1 MTNPDDIRNKAA
13 AGRANANSQDGK
25 RAKTIQ
31 ILGGLFVLT
40 LVVGLIGAG
49 VYAKS
54 QSQKLSVTPEAVT
67 EYDSSAQLP
76 KGVTAQNGYGVPVG
90 KQDPTAPKAELY
102 EDFQCPACGFFE
114 QANGKNI
121 IDTAVKGDINLT
133 LHPMIFL
140 DRNFPES
147 QLASLRA
154 TMALGC
160 AVDAGKTA
168 EYHSGVFAMQPSKEG
183 DGFTDQQLLDLGKK
197 VGIEGDSYTTFE
209 TCVTSAKYKSWAQ
222 NSQLHAQDRG
232 VQGTPSFFL
241 NDKLID
247 TAIVADP
254 AGFAG
259 VVAEA
264 RK

>member
-102 EDFQCPACGFFE
+102 EDFQCPACGFLE
-114 QANGKNI
+114 EANGKNI
-121 IDTAVKGDINLT
+121 IDTAFKGDINLT

>member
-1 MTNPDDIRNKAA
+1 MSNPDDIRNKAA
-13 AGRANANSQDGK
+13 AARVNANSQDGK

-31 ILGGLFVLT
+31 IIGGLFVVT

-54 QSQKLSVTPEAVT
+54 QSNKLSITPEAVT
-67 EYDSSAQLP
+67 EYDSAAKLP
-76 KGVTAQNGYGVPVG
+76 AGVTAQNGYGVPVG

-102 EDFQCPACGFFE
+102 EDFQCPACGFLE
-114 QANGKNI
+114 KSNGKNI
-121 IDTAVKGDINLT
+121 IDSAVKGDINLT
-133 LHPMIFL
+133 LHPMTFL

-154 TMALGC
+154 TMAFGC

-183 DGFTDQQLLDLGKK
+183 DGFSDQQLLDLAKN
-197 VGIEGDSYTTFE
+197 VGIDGDAYTTFE
-209 TCVTSAKYKSWAQ
+209 TCLTSAKYKGWAN

-247 TAIVADP
+247 GTILVDP